1 MVLYQDIA
9 RAVTM
14 VVKGAFPSVHI
25 YGDEVKE
32 GYKKPSFFIG
42 ILPVSSINH
51 TKNIKEEQLLITVD
65 YFSNTKDSLEN
76 YRVMQELKVA
86 FGQVL
91 GVENRKFTIQE
102 TSTQKVG
109 GDGDIYQ
116 FTFDINYYELAC
128 NEPDSVLV
136 GDIIYKKKGSDE
148 WVYHQ

>member
-91 GVENRKFTIQE
+91 GVDNRKFTIQE
-102 TSTQKVG
+102 TSTEKVG
-109 GDGDIYQ
+109 EDGDIYQ

-128 NEPDSVLV
+128 HEPDSVLV
-136 GDIIYKKKGSDE
+136 GEIIYKRKGSD
-148 WVYHQ
+148 